1 MQGTAQLPRSPNRFP
16 LPHFL
21 YLIYL
26 VCFLLLAHSLACAK
40 TQSLCLQSLPH
51 SFPQNTRGGG
61 TSAPPWRTKMK
72 LQAADPSALSTR
84 CQFYTPSGRQC
95 RLFASDQ
102 NSLLCSHHLAIE
114 KQKDTSN
121 VYAPLIRNS
130 QGLQTAQG
138 INYSLS
144 NLYELLAKIH
154 ISPRRAAV
162 LAYINS
168 LLLRTLPQ
176 IDADNTAGI
185 KDPTKLPPK
194 PLTELSPVPV
204 PDKVVASNQPSAP
217 DTVNAW
223 DFSNPEP
230 DLKKKPS

>member
-51 SFPQNTRGGG
+51 SFPQNTGGGG

-72 LQAADPSALSTR
+72 LQAANPSALSTR

-130 QGLQTAQG
+130 QALQTAQG

-144 NLYELLAKIH
+144 NLYELLAKNH

-176 IDADNTAGI
+176 IDADIKAGI
-185 KDPTKLPPK
+185 VDPTKPAPIDV
-194 PLTELSPVPV
+194 SVA
-204 PDKVVASNQPSAP
+204 DKSAA
-217 DTVNAW
+217 TAEC
-223 DFSNPEP
+223 SGHGHGE
-230 DLKKKPS
+230 

>member
-1 MQGTAQLPRSPNRFP
+1 
-16 LPHFL
+16 
-21 YLIYL
+21 
-26 VCFLLLAHSLACAK
+26 
-40 TQSLCLQSLPH
+40 
-51 SFPQNTRGGG
+51 
-61 TSAPPWRTKMK
+61 MK
-72 LQAADPSALSTR
+72 LQAASPSALSTR
-84 CQFYTPSGRQC
+84 CRFYTPSGRQC

-144 NLYELLAKIH
+144 NLYELLAKNH

-176 IDADNTAGI
+176 IDADNAAGI
-185 KDPTKLPPK
+185 TYPASPLLNVSTKNEATHSVEDSNLVPGSDSLPQSSPDETSTQKTKPDSASASHNTWDP
-194 PLTELSPVPV
+194 SI
-204 PDKVVASNQPSAP
+204 
-217 DTVNAW
+217 
-223 DFSNPEP
+223 PEP
-230 DLKKKPS
+230 DPRKKPS

>member
-1 MQGTAQLPRSPNRFP
+1 
-16 LPHFL
+16 
-21 YLIYL
+21 
-26 VCFLLLAHSLACAK
+26 
-40 TQSLCLQSLPH
+40 
-51 SFPQNTRGGG
+51 
-61 TSAPPWRTKMK
+61 MK
-72 LQAADPSALSTR
+72 LQAANSSALSTR
-84 CQFYTPSGRQC
+84 CQFHTSSGRQC

-102 NSLLCSHHLAIE
+102 HSRLCSHHLAIE

-121 VYAPLIRNS
+121 IYAPLIRNS

-144 NLYELLAKIH
+144 NLYELLAKNH

-176 IDADNTAGI
+176 IDADNAAGI

-194 PLTELSPVPV
+194 PLAEHSVVLVPE
-204 PDKVVASNQPSAP
+204 KVVSSKAAP
-217 DTVNAW
+217 VSDTVNAW
-223 DFSNPEP
+223 DSANPEP
-230 DLKKKPS
+230 DPKKKPS

>member
-1 MQGTAQLPRSPNRFP
+1 TRRAINCS
-16 LPHFL
+16 
-21 YLIYL
+21 LIYL
-26 VCFLLLAHSLACAK
+26 F
-40 TQSLCLQSLPH
+40 
-51 SFPQNTRGGG
+51 
-61 TSAPPWRTKMK
+61 
-72 LQAADPSALSTR
+72 
-84 CQFYTPSGRQC
+84 
-95 RLFASDQ
+95 
-102 NSLLCSHHLAIE
+102 
-114 KQKDTSN
+114 
-121 VYAPLIRNS
+121 
-130 QGLQTAQG
+130 
-138 INYSLS
+138 
-144 NLYELLAKIH
+144 ELLPKFH
-154 ISPRRAAV
+154 ISPRRAAL